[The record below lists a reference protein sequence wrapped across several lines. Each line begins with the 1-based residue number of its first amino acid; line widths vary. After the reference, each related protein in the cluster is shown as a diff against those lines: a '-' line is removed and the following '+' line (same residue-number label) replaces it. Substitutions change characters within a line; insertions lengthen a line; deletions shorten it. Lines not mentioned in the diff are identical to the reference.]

1 MIRVM
6 SASASQLWSAWRD
19 SSEIRELAEGWLT
32 MPDGKWTSDATA
44 LYSLLRR
51 DPDKL
56 LSVIF
61 GIMQLSDDP
70 KAHFNLAAGSLED
83 FLGVHGEEYLGVMHQ
98 LALEH
103 RRLREVLDGVWQGA
117 MPKRVWHRIEILKQS
132 AFS

>member
-1 MIRVM
+1 MP
-6 SASASQLWSAWRD
+6 AGQWS
-19 SSEIRELAEGWLT
+19 
-32 MPDGKWTSDATA
+32 SDADA
-44 LYSLLRR
+44 LYNLLHR
-51 DPDKL
+51 DPDRL

-61 GIMQLSDDP
+61 GIMQLSDDVQT
-70 KAHFNLAAGSLED
+70 HSNLAAGPLEH
-83 FLGVHGEEYLGVMHQ
+83 FLGVHGEEYLATIHQ